1 MAAEPSR
8 VRVYPKAAVLEALR
22 TDPSSA
28 MSFLKLVA
36 HQIIEL
42 RQRLELMKVR
52 SAKERV
58 MLYLDFNAGPGGTV
72 SLPGALQDIA
82 SELGLTREALYRT
95 LASLEQTG
103 AIERSKSRIRLK
115 KMLGV

>member
-1 MAAEPSR
+1 
-8 VRVYPKAAVLEALR
+8 
-22 TDPSSA
+22 

-58 MLYLDFNAGPGGTV
+58 MLYLDFNAGPSGTV
-72 SLPGALQDIA
+72 SLPGPLQDIA

-95 LASLEQTG
+95 LASLRARNSVVSARPRQRRQQHDD
-103 AIERSKSRIRLK
+103 AVAQRAPNSK
-115 KMLGV
+115 